1 MWGGLLRWRTMM
13 PAALLSTAMVL
24 AACTTPEATATE
36 PPAEPTA
43 TASPVP
49 TPIPTFAGH
58 TQGLFPTLENDGRFS
73 TLVELIN
80 AAAFAETLET
90 EGSFTFFAP
99 SNAAFAGLPASTVDA
114 WLDPANAQ
122 QTADLLRYHLA
133 PQTLSAKALGE
144 LEGVDSALPGHRLL
158 LRQRGDELLV
168 NNVRILIGDI
178 PATNGVI
185 HMIEYVLQPAP

>member
-1 MWGGLLRWRTMM
+1 MSGGLLRWRTTM

-24 AACTTPEATATE
+24 AACASPEATVTE
-36 PPAEPTA
+36 TPAEPTA

-58 TQGLFPTLENDGRFS
+58 ILGLLPTLQNDGRFS
-73 TLVELIN
+73 TLVELID
-80 AAAFAETLET
+80 AAAFAETLDN

-99 SNAAFAGLPASTVDA
+99 SNSAFDQLPAGTVEA

-122 QTADLLRYHLA
+122 QTADLLRYHLV

-144 LEGVDSALPGHRLL
+144 MEGVDSALPGHRLL

>member
-1 MWGGLLRWRTMM
+1 MSGGLLRWIWKVSAIVPAMM
-13 PAALLSTAMVL
+13 LL
-24 AACTTPEATATE
+24 AACAAPEATVTE

-73 TLVELIN
+73 TLVELIH
-80 AAAFAETLET
+80 AAAFADTLEH

-99 SNAAFAGLPASTVDA
+99 SDAAFAGLPASTVDA

-122 QTADLLRYHLA
+122 QTADLLSYHLV
-133 PQTLSAKALGE
+133 PQSLSAKALGE
-144 LEGVDSALPGHRLL
+144 LEGVDSALAGHKLL
-158 LRQRGDELLV
+158 LRQRGDEMLV